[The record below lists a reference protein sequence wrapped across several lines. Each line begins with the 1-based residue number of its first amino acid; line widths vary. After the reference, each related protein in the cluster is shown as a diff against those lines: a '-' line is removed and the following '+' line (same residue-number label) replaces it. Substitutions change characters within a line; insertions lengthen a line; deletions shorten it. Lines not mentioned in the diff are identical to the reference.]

1 MTTRYELAT
10 LCVGLGAAPKVLP
23 GIEAYVSAS
32 AAGGKLLG
40 CWTSDI
46 GALNRIAVLREFQDE
61 TELARERERTLHSS
75 NPFGAAEHL
84 TRLSLD
90 AYAPFPGLPPVETG
104 AFGPVYELR
113 SYMLKPGGLA
123 PTFEGWAE
131 SLPGRTEL
139 SRLVVAM
146 YALDGAPRIT
156 HIWPYAGTD
165 ERAAVRADAVARG
178 VWPPKSAV
186 WLTPEMQSTI
196 YLPTGFSPL
205 R

>member
-1 MTTRYELAT
+1 
-10 LCVGLGAAPKVLP
+10 VIP
-23 GIEAYVSAS
+23 GIQAYVGDE

-46 GALNRIAVLREFQDE
+46 GALNQIAILREFRDE
-61 TELARERERTLHSS
+61 AELLRERERTLRSS

-84 TRLSLD
+84 LRLSLD
-90 AYAPFPGLPPVETG
+90 AYAPFPGSKPVETG
-104 AFGPVYELR
+104 AFGPVYEIR
-113 SYMLKPGGLA
+113 SYVLKPGGLA

-146 YALDGAPRIT
+146 YALDGVPRIT
-156 HIWPYAGTD
+156 HIWPYASTN
-165 ERAAVRADAVARG
+165 ERASIRADSVKRG

-196 YLPTGFSPL
+196 YLPTAISPL
-205 R
+205 Q

>member
-10 LCVGLGAAPKVLP
+10 LSVGLGAAPKVVP
-23 GIEAYVSAS
+23 GIEAYVADG

-40 CWTSDI
+40 CWNSDI
-46 GALNRIAVLREFQDE
+46 GVLNQIAVLREFRDE
-61 TELARERERTLHSS
+61 AELLRERERTLRSN

-84 TRLSLD
+84 LRLSLD

-104 AFGPVYELR
+104 TFGPVYEIR
-113 SYMLKPGGLA
+113 TYVLKPGGLG

-139 SRLVVAM
+139 SRLVVTM

-156 HIWPYAGTD
+156 HIWPYASTN
-165 ERAAVRADAVARG
+165 ERAAIRADSVKRG

-196 YLPTGFSPL
+196 YLPTPISPL
-205 R
+205 Q

>member
-1 MTTRYELAT
+1 MTRYELAT
-10 LCVGLGAAPKVLP
+10 LSVGLGAAPKVLP
-23 GIEAYVSAS
+23 GIQAYVSDS
-32 AAGGKLLG
+32 AAAGKLLG

-46 GALNRIAVLREFQDE
+46 GALNQIVVLRGFQDDA
-61 TELARERERTLHSS
+61 ELACERERTLRAS

-84 TRLSLD
+84 SRLSLD
-90 AYAPFPGLPPVETG
+90 SYAPFPGLPPVETG

-113 SYMLKPGGLA
+113 SYVLKPGGLT
-123 PTFEGWAE
+123 PTFEGWAA

-146 YALDGAPRIT
+146 YALDGVPRIT
-156 HIWPYAGTD
+156 HIWPYSSTD
-165 ERAAVRADAVARG
+165 ERAAVRADSVKRG

-186 WLTPEMQSTI
+186 WLAPEMQSTI
-196 YLPTGFSPL
+196 LLPTPISPL

>member
-1 MTTRYELAT
+1 MTRYELAT
-10 LCVGLGAAPKVLP
+10 LSVGLGAAPKVAP
-23 GIEAYVSAS
+23 GIQAYVSAS
-32 AAGGKLLG
+32 QASGTLLG

-46 GALNRIAVLREFQDE
+46 GALNQIVVLRGFQDDA
-61 TELARERERTLHSS
+61 ELARERERTLRSS

-113 SYMLKPGGLA
+113 SYVLKPGGLA

-139 SRLVVAM
+139 SRMLVAM
-146 YALDGAPRIT
+146 YALDGVPRIT
-156 HIWPYAGTD
+156 HIWPYANTN
-165 ERAAVRADAVARG
+165 ERAAIRADSVQRG
-178 VWPPKSAV
+178 VWPPRSAV

-196 YLPTGFSPL
+196 LLPTGISPL